1 MKRWALAYRWLRRDL
16 TAGELSVVAV
26 ALIVAIAAMT
36 SVGFFA
42 DRVHK
47 AMGAEANQL
56 LAADLVVSA
65 DHLPPADIAAE
76 IDQLH
81 MQRGATAIFP
91 SMVLAGEQ
99 SQLVNVK
106 AVSSSY
112 PLRGHVHLSLQGK
125 DTAVEGAPPPGTA
138 WADQRLFDTLGV
150 RPGAT
155 INLGE
160 ATLKLAA
167 VIVREPDTAIDLYN
181 FVPRLLIND
190 HDLPATKLIQP
201 GSRVRYRIL
210 AAGDAGQVDALRAWV
225 KPHLGRGERL
235 EDIRES
241 RPELRTALDRAERF
255 LRLSALMGVFLA
267 AAAIALAARRYTE
280 RHLDAVALL
289 RTLGMVQS
297 QIVALFL
304 RQFAAMALLAVVVGV
319 GCGWLVQFALAYA
332 IRGVFDRALPAAG
345 FEPALA
351 GAAVGVTLLLGFC
364 LPPLLR
370 LRNVSALR
378 VLRRD
383 VLPPGNAPLVFGLG
397 VAALA
402 GLIAWQAADAKL
414 ALIVLSGFA
423 GTVLVAMAAAWG
435 LVWLTPRLPLPAS
448 AGWRFGLANVARRR
462 GLSVA
467 QIVALCL
474 GLMALML
481 LTVVRNDLL
490 ASWQQS
496 VPADAPNRFIINI
509 QPDQREQL
517 AAEFRAANITVPN
530 LAPMIRSRLISIA
543 GRPVGERHYK
553 GEQAKRLA
561 EREFN
566 LSWGEPER
574 DDNRTEQGRALAE
587 TDKGWAVEESMA
599 NTLGI
604 KLGDV
609 LVFDIAG
616 TQFKA
621 PVLSIRKVNWDS
633 FRVNFFVVGTQALLR
648 DQPASYVVSFHL
660 NDSQTAFVTQL
671 TRKFPNMTV
680 VDVSVIVSEVQH
692 VLDRVLAAVQVVFA
706 FSLFA
711 GLSVLYAAT
720 LATHD
725 ERKRDAAILRTLGAS
740 RAVVRQ
746 AASAELLLVGGLAG
760 LLAAGAALA
769 TGFAAAKRLLD
780 LPPHVS
786 WWLLPVGLLAGA
798 FASRLAATP
807 LLNRVLRTP
816 PLRALR

>member
-1 MKRWALAYRWLRRDL
+1 M
-16 TAGELSVVAV
+16 
-26 ALIVAIAAMT
+26 
-36 SVGFFA
+36 
-42 DRVHK
+42 
-47 AMGAEANQL
+47 
-56 LAADLVVSA
+56 
-65 DHLPPADIAAE
+65 
-76 IDQLH
+76 
-81 MQRGATAIFP
+81 
-91 SMVLAGEQ
+91 
-99 SQLVNVK
+99 
-106 AVSSSY
+106 
-112 PLRGHVHLSLQGK
+112 
-125 DTAVEGAPPPGTA
+125 
-138 WADQRLFDTLGV
+138 
-150 RPGAT
+150 
-155 INLGE
+155 
-160 ATLKLAA
+160 
-167 VIVREPDTAIDLYN
+167 
-181 FVPRLLIND
+181 
-190 HDLPATKLIQP
+190 
-201 GSRVRYRIL
+201 RYRIL
-210 AAGDAGQVDALRAWV
+210 AAGSTSQVDTLRNWI
-225 KPHLGRGERL
+225 KPRLGRGERL

-267 AAAIALAARRYTE
+267 AAAIALAVRRYTE

-304 RQFAAMALLAVVVGV
+304 RQFIAMAILAVTVGV
-319 GCGWLVQFALAYA
+319 TVGWLTQFALAYA
-332 IRGVFDRALPAAG
+332 IRGVFDRVLPPAG

-414 ALIVLSGFA
+414 AVVVLAGFA
-423 GTVLVAMAAAWG
+423 GTVLIAMAAAWG

-474 GLMALML
+474 GLTALLL

-496 VPADAPNRFIINI
+496 VPASAPNHFIINI
-509 QPDQREQL
+509 QPEQREQL
-517 AAEFRAANITVPN
+517 ATEFRTAHIAVPQF
-530 LAPMIRSRLISIA
+530 APMIRSRLLSIA
-543 GRPVGERHYK
+543 GRPVGERQYQ
-553 GEQAKRLA
+553 GEAAKRLA

-574 DDNRTEQGRALAE
+574 DDNRTMQGRTLLE
-587 TDKGWAVEESMA
+587 TERGWAVEEGMA
-599 NTLGI
+599 KTLGI

-609 LVFDIAG
+609 LVFDVAG
-616 TQFKA
+616 TQFTA
-621 PVLSIRKVNWDS
+621 PVVSIRKVNWDS
-633 FRVNFFVVGTQALLR
+633 FRVNFFVVGTEALLR

-660 NDSQTAFVTQL
+660 DDSQAGFVSKL
-671 TRKFPNMTV
+671 TRGYPNLTV
-680 VDVSVIVSEVQH
+680 VDVSVIVAEVQH
-692 VLDRVLAAVQVVFA
+692 VLDRVLAAVQIVFA

-711 GLSVLYAAT
+711 GLAVLYAAT

-740 RAVVRQ
+740 RSMVRQ

-786 WWLLPVGLLAGA
+786 WWLLFVGLLAGA
-798 FASRLAATP
+798 LASRLAATP